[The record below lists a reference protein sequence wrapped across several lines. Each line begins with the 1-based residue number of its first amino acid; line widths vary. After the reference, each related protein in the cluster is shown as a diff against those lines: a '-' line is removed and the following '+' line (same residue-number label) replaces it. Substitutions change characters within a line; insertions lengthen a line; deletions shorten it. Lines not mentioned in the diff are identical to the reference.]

1 MICSDI
7 DAAGEG
13 TNWGKNGSVFSIGDV
28 NELTKLLVDI
38 CNMPDEFFENN
49 YYKMKEYAKYYYDYD
64 NIVERMHYII
74 NMDEEK

>member
-38 CNMPDEFFENN
+38 CNMPDDFL
-49 YYKMKEYAKYYYDYD
+49 K
-64 NIVERMHYII
+64 II
-74 NMDEEK
+74 IIK

>member
-1 MICSDI
+1 
-7 DAAGEG
+7 
-13 TNWGKNGSVFSIGDV
+13 
-28 NELTKLLVDI
+28 
-38 CNMPDEFFENN
+38 MPDKFFENN